1 MLQQILGDIATAL
14 LQDRKHRIQSLGTR
28 LLYTNILHYGGP
40 IAHEFL
46 SRLLLGPDLR
56 TTRRHRA
63 LFEFEFKI
71 GFDSTCFDNA
81 KRLLDA
87 YGLTSCPLLL
97 VEDGTALQ
105 MRIDLDFD
113 AAKREVSCLVLR

>member
-1 MLQQILGDIATAL
+1 MLLQILGDMATAL
-14 LQDRKHRIQSLGTR
+14 LHQRRHRIQSLGTR

-46 SRLLLGPDLR
+46 SRLLLGPDVR
-56 TTRRHRA
+56 TTRRMRA
-63 LFEFEFKI
+63 DFQYDFKI
-71 GFDSTCFDNA
+71 GFCSSGFALA
-81 KRLLDA
+81 KRILDA
-87 YGLTSCPLLL
+87 YGLTGCPVLL

-113 AAKREVSCLVLR
+113 ASKREVGCL